1 MKEPLGARWTR
12 RFTGAIG
19 GRLSYANV
27 MATVAV
33 FIALGGSAWAVAAN
47 SIGSKELKRNAVG
60 KKHVKK
66 NAVGTKELRANAVGS
81 AIIRDNAV
89 RPPKIPDGSLTGA
102 KILESSLGQVPS
114 AATAA
119 NAALLDGLDSTAFQR
134 ARTRVFQV
142 NRDEVRDF
150 VTGSTLAQ
158 LTVPEGTYL
167 ALAKLSIIHP
177 GAGNDATTT
186 CDLSV
191 PGANDDSQMS
201 RMGGGGTVA
210 DQLGFP
216 LATTFTGSGNV
227 SLRCTNFSG
236 ANDAFNIKLIA
247 LRVD

>member
-1 MKEPLGARWTR
+1 MKEPLGARSTR
-12 RFTGAIG
+12 RFTRAIG

-27 MATVAV
+27 MATAAMFV
-33 FIALGGSAWAVAAN
+33 ALGGTAWAIGAN
-47 SIGSKELKRNAVG
+47 SVGSKELKRNAVG
-60 KKHVKK
+60 TKHVKE

-81 AIIRDNAV
+81 RIIRDNAV
-89 RPPKIPDGSLTGA
+89 RPRKIPDNSLTGA
-102 KILESSLGQVPS
+102 KIVESSLGQVPS
-114 AATAA
+114 ADTAA

-142 NRDEVRDF
+142 NRDEALDF
-150 VTGSTLAQ
+150 VAGSTLAQ

-186 CDLSV
+186 CDLLV
-191 PGANDDSQMS
+191 PGANNDSQKS
-201 RMGGGGTVA
+201 RMSGGGTGA

-216 LATTFTGSGNV
+216 LATTFTGSGSV